1 MHATHATHAK
11 HAKHAKHATRSA
23 AYTIVTEKDLVARC
37 GGTAFLK
44 RDPCGPAATFF
55 WAAAAIQAPDPSCR
69 RLGLTE
75 GDACTWSASIR
86 PRLPA
91 VNAFEI
97 SDDLMV
103 ITVRGTVSLED
114 AKVDLT
120 VMRTRASFEKKAM
133 KAVAESTTPSV
144 RHMIETDL
152 VESRKMRLAFHHGF
166 YVLAAKTL
174 GPVLE
179 AIEARKPKR
188 VVFYGHSLGG
198 AVASFLYRWVRMQM
212 QLQMQAVDVR
222 LAVMSCPAICDA
234 ACYRAWFEPLGD
246 DGDRARHYYSAG
258 DVVVR
263 RLPGFASLDCHA
275 TRSGEYEGEPW
286 SVGTTR
292 STASVRS
299 RLQQKVSST
308 LLSHLTLV
316 PGTLRKVV
324 DDTSAILPRGLPRG
338 TVFSFS
344 NGKASSFARRLVA

>member
-1 MHATHATHAK
+1 MGAV
-11 HAKHAKHATRSA
+11 
-23 AYTIVTEKDLVARC
+23 AYTVVTENDLVARC

-69 RLGLTE
+69 RLGLPK

-91 VNAFEI
+91 VSAFEL
-97 SDDLMV
+97 SDDLMA

-120 VMRTRASFEKKAM
+120 VMRTRAGFEKKAM

-152 VESRKMRLAFHHGF
+152 VESRKMRLAFHQGF
-166 YVLAAKTL
+166 YVLAAKVL

-179 AIEARKPKR
+179 AIDARKPKR

-198 AVASFLYRWVRMQM
+198 AVASFLYRWVRMQIQMQM
-212 QLQMQAVDVR
+212 QLSAVDVR

-246 DGDRARHYYSAG
+246 DGEHARHYHSADDG
-258 DVVVR
+258 VVR
-263 RLPGFASLDCHA
+263 RRPGFASLDCHA
-275 TRSGEYEGEPW
+275 TRAGEYEGEPW
-286 SVGTTR
+286 SVGTR
-292 STASVRS
+292 STESLRS
-299 RLQQKVSST
+299 RLKQKVSST

-324 DDTSAILPRGLPRG
+324 DGTAAILPRGLPRG

-344 NGKASSFARRLVA
+344 NGKMSSFARKLVT